1 MKSHH
6 LVTRIVALIL
16 ATVGLSSCGLFHNAN
31 DWAYG
36 KGGSP
41 RYVPKEIG
49 HEGAGPAKR
58 GGAN

>member
-1 MKSHH
+1 M
-6 LVTRIVALIL
+6 
-16 ATVGLSSCGLFHNAN
+16 VGLTSCSLFHNAN

-49 HEGAGPAKR
+49 REGAGPAKR